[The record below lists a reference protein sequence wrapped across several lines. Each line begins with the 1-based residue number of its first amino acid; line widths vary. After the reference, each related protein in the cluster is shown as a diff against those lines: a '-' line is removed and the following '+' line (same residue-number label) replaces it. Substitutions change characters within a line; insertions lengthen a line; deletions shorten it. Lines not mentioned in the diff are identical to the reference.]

1 MDLSPPGGCR
11 YNRGMSEQPER
22 LVGALNDSLRGSFS
36 NFPLSGVD
44 FKQIVEKVAL
54 EAVGASRVAPEGH
67 RFAPDQ
73 FTLSVHPSN
82 VTDLNQWTK
91 AFQREVSGKLQ
102 EALVTGGLK
111 LARELHL
118 TLATDPT
125 LTAGSTRVI
134 AWHSSDPLHLSN
146 ALDKTYEEL
155 DTGKPPEGAF
165 LILDGKR
172 HFRLKLP
179 VIRIGRRLDNDLVL
193 DDPHVSREHMLL
205 KADRGRY
212 QLVDL
217 DSISGTRVNGRN
229 VTEHWLKPGDVI
241 NVAAVELIYG
251 EDRAGPPDET
261 KPYSPLSE
269 ADRDHV
275 TPLDLKA
282 LKDLEAGNTAS
293 LK

>member
-1 MDLSPPGGCR
+1 
-11 YNRGMSEQPER
+11 
-22 LVGALNDSLRGSFS
+22 V
-36 NFPLSGVD
+36 
-44 FKQIVEKVAL
+44 VEKVAL

-82 VTDLNQWTK
+82 VTELKDWTK
-91 AFQREVSGKLQ
+91 DLQRDVSRRLQ
-102 EALVTGGLK
+102 DALVAGGLK
-111 LARELHL
+111 LAREPHL

-125 LTAGSTRVI
+125 LTAGSIRVI

-146 ALDKTYEEL
+146 ALTKSYDEL

-165 LILDGKR
+165 LVVDGKR

-179 VIRIGRRLDNDLVL
+179 LIRIGRRLDNDLVL

-205 KADRGRY
+205 KAERGRY

-217 DSISGTRVNGRN
+217 DSTSGTRVNGRN
-229 VTEHWLKPGDVI
+229 VTEHLLRPGDVI

-261 KPYSPLSE
+261 APYSPLSD

-282 LKDLEAGNTAS
+282 LKDLESGNTTS
-293 LK
+293 QQ